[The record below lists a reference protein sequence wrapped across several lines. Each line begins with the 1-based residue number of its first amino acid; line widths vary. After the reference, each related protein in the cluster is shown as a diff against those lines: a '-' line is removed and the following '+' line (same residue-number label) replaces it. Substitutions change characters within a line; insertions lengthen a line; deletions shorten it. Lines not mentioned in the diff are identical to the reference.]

1 MVKLHTK
8 APAKINLTLDV
19 LSRRNDGYHNLSTI
33 MHEIPRVDDID
44 IYLGQGKGVRAKTNF
59 AFIRG
64 DKNLASRACKLF
76 FDELTTIGYD
86 YEKVPGVFIDIHKR
100 IPVGAGLGGGSA
112 DAAAVLNVLNEHFR
126 FPFSLEKLMAIGA
139 QLGADVPFCIHGGCA
154 LCEGIGEMITPQK
167 TLPHCFIVMAK
178 PTASISTADIFSLYR
193 TDKSRMRPDTA
204 GALSAL
210 EAGDLGGVSRRVY
223 NVLQE
228 YAERG
233 VKDIFNIHDILLR
246 QGALGAS
253 MSGSGSSVF
262 GLFDERETAET
273 CYAALKTNY
282 VDVYLLEVGA

>member
-33 MHEIPRVDDID
+33 MHEIPLVDDID

-154 LCEGIGEMITPQK
+154 LCEGIGEMITPRK
-167 TLPHCFIVMAK
+167 LY
-178 PTASISTADIFSLYR
+178 PTALLSWQSPLHPYQQQIYSLYIGPIRVECGR
-193 TDKSRMRPDTA
+193 TQQVLYQHLRLVIWVEFLGESTMCYKSMPK
-204 GALSAL
+204 
-210 EAGDLGGVSRRVY
+210 E
-223 NVLQE
+223 E
-228 YAERG
+228 
-233 VKDIFNIHDILLR
+233 
-246 QGALGAS
+246 
-253 MSGSGSSVF
+253 
-262 GLFDERETAET
+262 
-273 CYAALKTNY
+273 
-282 VDVYLLEVGA
+282 